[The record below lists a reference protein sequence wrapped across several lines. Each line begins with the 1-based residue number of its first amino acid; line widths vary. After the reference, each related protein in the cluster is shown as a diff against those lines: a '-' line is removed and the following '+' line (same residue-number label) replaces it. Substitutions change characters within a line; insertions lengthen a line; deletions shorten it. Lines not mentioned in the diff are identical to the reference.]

1 MDDELAQLTERVA
14 MSAAERSNP
23 LLRVIS
29 SASSHSRDDSV
40 PPAGW
45 RTDANEIWRAWRGL
59 EDWDDVVEARFDRGF
74 GRHLLVLWALY
85 TFRGGSPE
93 ILGELVADDLEP
105 RFGDPVVEDM
115 VRVAFALGA
124 SWAAADRPAAG
135 RAGTA
140 LRRTVPRFR
149 VHPGRP
155 A

>member
-1 MDDELAQLTERVA
+1 MDDEIAGLTEVGA
-14 MSAAERSNP
+14 MSAAERGNP
-23 LLRVIS
+23 LLMVIS
-29 SASSHSRDDSV
+29 SASSHPPDDGV

-124 SWAAADRPAAG
+124 SWAAAERSPAERGGNAPR
-135 RAGTA
+135 RAI
-140 LRRTVPRFR
+140 PRLR